1 MERKATEVEDVNST
15 QPAAVRCAPENLHG
29 LEKKWIQRGVACASR
44 FRIFSKEAKEENE
57 GFERWREGGTERPE
71 KGTGIT
77 TKKKNKKK
85 TKSKKGSDRQDKRR
99 HYKGCGAFQGDMIEW
114 K

>member
-1 MERKATEVEDVNST
+1 MSST

-57 GFERWREGGTERPE
+57 GFEGFERWREGGTERPE

-77 TKKKNKKK
+77 TKKI
-85 TKSKKGSDRQDKRR
+85 RIRKRR
-99 HYKGCGAFQGDMIEW
+99 RARKDQIEKTREETTKVAVLFRDMTEW